1 MFASV
6 KVFYQLF
13 DPFYLIM
20 RTFGYFLTLPMVIK
34 RVQAILW
41 NYNLSQTCELRY
53 LLDVIYTSIC
63 TTLTCSI
70 NMNIPVVGV
79 TGA

>member
-1 MFASV
+1 
-6 KVFYQLF
+6 
-13 DPFYLIM
+13 
-20 RTFGYFLTLPMVIK
+20 MVIK